1 MIEWGES
8 NRAHLIIHSSYSE
21 PTNIT
26 NAGLVKRLASAK
38 HQNDLLLEDAITDL
52 TDITET
58 EEKLHNVKW
67 AELAHYIFC
76 ELNDLRLRNIQRYD
90 QSHSEPND

>member
-52 TDITET
+52 TDITEM
-58 EEKLHNVKW
+58 EEKPHNVKC
-67 AELAHYIFC
+67 AGLALYCFSEI
-76 ELNDLRLRNIQRYD
+76 NDLGIRKIW
-90 QSHSEPND
+90 